1 RDPAKRRPRQPT
13 SQDGRTRRTARH
25 AQVEVSIGK
34 VGLGVGLIA
43 ASAFAVPLVGFAMQ
57 EAAGQGCLVEIHDQ
71 SGDLPDGSTL
81 CQVASGKKCTFSL
94 QLCRNPPGCVPA
106 RGKKTI
112 ATTGDCHPRKL
123 KITKA
128 QSGCGSFV
136 GIKVGSKNKGKKRG
150 VCTTRVG
157 AKATRGPA
165 ANGVDDV
172 RLVRMPAGTGTGAPR
187 LR

>member
-1 RDPAKRRPRQPT
+1 M
-13 SQDGRTRRTARH
+13 
-25 AQVEVSIGK
+25 
-34 VGLGVGLIA
+34 A

-71 SGDLPDGSTL
+71 SGNLPDGSTL

-150 VCTTRVG
+150 VCTIRVG
-157 AKATRGPA
+157 AKSRASTRSRSSACRPAAGPA
-165 ANGVDDV
+165 SVPCA
-172 RLVRMPAGTGTGAPR
+172 RCSSS
-187 LR
+187 